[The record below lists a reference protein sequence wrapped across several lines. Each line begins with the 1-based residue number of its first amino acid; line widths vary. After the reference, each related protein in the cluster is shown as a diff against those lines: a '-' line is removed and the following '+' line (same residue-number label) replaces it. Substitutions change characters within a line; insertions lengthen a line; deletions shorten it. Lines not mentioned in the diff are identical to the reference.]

1 VTGANYS
8 DVMHQLTAAGLILP
22 RGESLRIGT
31 AKPVRCHVQ
40 DGGREKRG
48 WYLLKEWCPSTDR
61 VLIVGAYGI
70 WRGNDNGA
78 QKIVLPKDDHARVTP
93 EQHAAMKKMW
103 AEAAK
108 NAERQRRHD
117 AAIASARATKA
128 WAKLLPEGESP
139 YLNAKG
145 IIGYGLKYTEHHT
158 AVVPMVDT
166 GGKIHGLQFLRNPAQ
181 AKTGKR
187 PEKEFWPP
195 GLAKQGHFHLLGHT
209 PHWIVLVAEGYATAA
224 SLHAATGYPVACAF
238 DAGNIQTVAEA
249 LRRRYKTAKILICAD
264 DDGFGKCQHSA
275 CRTRIALAQHPH
287 ACPACGQPHGITNTG
302 VTAASTAAMAVGGE
316 WVAVRFADDPAR
328 TTRWLDDGR
337 KLTDYNDL
345 HAVEGLAAVGA
356 QIAARLS
363 ELHWAPPELRGVP
376 SSTSGGAGSQRLRP
390 LQHLDDILARYALI
404 YAGGGAVF
412 DREEHCLLPLADMK
426 NACIRPELHKAWMEH
441 ADRVIVRQR
450 EVGFDPAGTDPDI
463 TCNLWGGW
471 PTAPKAG
478 NCERLL
484 ALLQYLC
491 SGEKDEQD
499 RRRNNTHELYLW
511 VLRWLAY
518 PLQHPGAKM
527 KTALVIHG
535 RQGTGKNLFFEAYMK
550 IFGQYGG
557 ILDQN
562 ALLDKHNDWASRKLF
577 LIADEVVAQAHR
589 FEHKNLLKVLITGH
603 KVRINPKHLAAY
615 DETNHVNLVF
625 LSNETMPVVL
635 EEDDRRHCV
644 IWTPKK
650 QDRETYRAVADE
662 MNNGGIAALHHYLL
676 HLDLGDFNPDT
687 PPPETKAKKDLVQ
700 LGLDTPAEFIDAVKA
715 GDIPPLKLLPGK
727 TQDWYRMYQRWC
739 THTGNKFAS
748 MKRFVVS
755 LDKQRN
761 FPTVRKGYKDGVRTT
776 NPCSF
781 LLFGKSCPEGEV
793 ESDWLGEYYKISC
806 DLFKDYLAGNTKA
819 FAEDAPWP

>member
-1 VTGANYS
+1 MAGANYS

-22 RGESLRIGT
+22 SGESLRIGT

-48 WYLLKEWCPSTDR
+48 WYLLKEWWPSTDR

-78 QKIVLPKDDHARVTP
+78 QKIRLPKDDHARVTP

-103 AEAAK
+103 AEQAK

-166 GGKIHGLQFLRNPAQ
+166 GGKIHGLQFLRSAAQ
-181 AKTGKR
+181 AKQGKR

-224 SLHAATGYPVACAF
+224 SLHAATGYPVVCAF
-238 DAGNIQTVAEA
+238 DASNIQPVVEA

-264 DDGFGKCQHSA
+264 DDDFGKCQHST
-275 CRTRIALAQHPH
+275 CRARVALTQHPH
-287 ACPACGQPHGITNTG
+287 ECLACSRPHGVTNTG

-316 WVAVRFADDPAR
+316 WVAVRFADAPERIA
-328 TTRWLDDGR
+328 RWLDDGR

-345 HAVEGLAAVGA
+345 HAIEGLAAVGA

-376 SSTSGGAGSQRLRP
+376 SSASGGAGQRLKP
-390 LQHLDDILARYALI
+390 LQYVDELLERYALI

-412 DREEHCLLPLADMK
+412 DRHEHCLLPLADMK

-441 ADRVIVRQR
+441 ADRVIVRQS
-450 EVGFDPAGTDPDI
+450 EVGFDPACTDSNI

-471 PTAPKAG
+471 PTTPEPGK
-478 NCERLL
+478 CDHLL
-484 ALLQYLC
+484 DLFAYLC
-491 SGEKDEQD
+491 SGE
-499 RRRNNTHELYLW
+499 RNHHELYLW
-511 VLRWLAY
+511 VMRWLAY
-518 PLQHPGAKM
+518 PIQHPGAKM
-527 KTALVIHG
+527 KTAIVVHG
-535 RQGTGKNLFFEAYMK
+535 GQGAGKNLAFEAIMAL
-550 IFGQYGG
+550 YGPYG
-557 ILDQN
+557 SILDQN
-562 ALLDKHNDWASRKLF
+562 ALNDKHNDWASRRLF

-589 FEHKNLLKVLITGH
+589 FEHKNLLKVLVTGQ
-603 KVRINPKHLAAY
+603 KIRINPKHLAAY
-615 DETNHVNLVF
+615 DEVNHVNLVF

-644 IWTPKK
+644 IWTPPKRDPDYYK
-650 QDRETYRAVADE
+650 AVTAE
-662 MNNGGIAALHHYLL
+662 LANGGLAALHHHLL
-676 HLDLGDFNPDT
+676 HLDLGDFTPDT
-687 PPPETKAKKDLVQ
+687 PPPVTWAKLDLIKLAQDSPV
-700 LGLDTPAEFIDAVKA
+700 DFIDAVIEH
-715 GDIPPLKLLPGK
+715 DVPPLRVMPGL
-727 TQDWYRMYQRWC
+727 TQDWYRVYVRWC
-739 THTGNKFAS
+739 ANTGVKPAS
-748 MKRFVVS
+748 LKRFVAA
-755 LDKQRN
+755 LDKQRGY
-761 FPTVRKGYKDGVRTT
+761 PVQRKGHLSGMSIT
-776 NPCSF
+776 NPQST
-781 LLFGKSCPEGEV
+781 LLFGHRAPEGV
-793 ESDWLGEYYKISC
+793 IESTWLGEQITAMRARVS
-806 DLFKDYLAGNTKA
+806 DYFAGNHRPDGDENAWT
-819 FAEDAPWP
+819 